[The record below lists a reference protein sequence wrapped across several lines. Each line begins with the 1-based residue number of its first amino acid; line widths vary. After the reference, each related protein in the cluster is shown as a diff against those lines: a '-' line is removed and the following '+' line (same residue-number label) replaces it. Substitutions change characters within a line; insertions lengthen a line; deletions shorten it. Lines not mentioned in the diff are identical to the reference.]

1 MFRLLSLE
9 GEWERE
15 REQSGQAKLQRQIV
29 LIPTSPLALLA
40 VLRASMTD
48 YRAPL
53 HRLLSQSNLLRCFTS
68 RQTAIDTIWR
78 FYCCSIIEKNLPKHL
93 INTEDLGF
101 LFLAAPPRWVG
112 WAHYKFKSPQREKIR
127 VKNNNERR
135 ASELTRFSIPFN

>member
-1 MFRLLSLE
+1 V
-9 GEWERE
+9 RE

-53 HRLLSQSNLLRCFTS
+53 HRLLSQNNLLRCFTS

-78 FYCCSIIEKNLPKHL
+78 FYCCSIIEKKPPETFDQHRRFGFFVSRR
-93 INTEDLGF
+93 TAEMGGLGS
-101 LFLAAPPRWVG
+101 L
-112 WAHYKFKSPQREKIR
+112 QI
-127 VKNNNERR
+127 
-135 ASELTRFSIPFN
+135 